1 MLDMLACCTRVPV
14 TIDLFYLKK
23 GPIPS
28 KTTDIEQSLV
38 IGAHGPKSLLVIV
51 LRK

>member
-1 MLDMLACCTRVPV
+1 MLVYCNSVP
-14 TIDLFYLKK
+14 IKADLFYLKK
-23 GPIPS
+23 SSVPS
-28 KTTDIEQSLV
+28 KTDDIEQSLV